1 MFNILL
7 VAIGGSLG
15 ACLRHFFYL
24 FFKNYF
30 FQNYLFI
37 NTLIVNIIGSF
48 FIGYIIMLM
57 GTKNISQEFIKYFFI
72 IGFLGSFT
80 TFSAFSIETIDM
92 FKNGKIFMSFTYIFL
107 SIFLSIF
114 AAYIGISYNKF

>member
-1 MFNILL
+1 MFINILY
-7 VAIGGSLG
+7 VAIGGALG
-15 ACLRHFFYL
+15 ASLRFIISNFL
-24 FFKNYF
+24 KNYF
-30 FQNYLFI
+30 SYFPVGTLFVNVLGSLCIGILASYLF
-37 NTLIVNIIGSF
+37 N
-48 FIGYIIMLM
+48 
-57 GTKNISQEFIKYFFI
+57 KEISLEIIKYFLI

>member
-1 MFNILL
+1 MIINILY
-7 VAIGGSLG
+7 VAIGGALG
-15 ACLRHFFYL
+15 SSFRFIISNFL
-24 FFKNYF
+24 KNYF
-30 FQNYLFI
+30 SYFPVGTLFVNVLGSLCIGILASYLF
-37 NTLIVNIIGSF
+37 N
-48 FIGYIIMLM
+48 
-57 GTKNISQEFIKYFFI
+57 KEISLEIIKYFLI

>member
-1 MFNILL
+1 MIINILY
-7 VAIGGSLG
+7 VAIGGALG
-15 ACLRHFFYL
+15 ASLRFIISNFL
-24 FFKNYF
+24 KNYF
-30 FQNYLFI
+30 SYFPVGTLFVNVLGSLCIGILASYLF
-37 NTLIVNIIGSF
+37 N
-48 FIGYIIMLM
+48 
-57 GTKNISQEFIKYFFI
+57 KEISLEIIKYFLI

>member
-1 MFNILL
+1 M
-7 VAIGGSLG
+7 GSSFRFIISNFL
-15 ACLRHFFYL
+15 
-24 FFKNYF
+24 KNYF
-30 FQNYLFI
+30 SYFPVGTLFVNVLGSLCIGILASYLF
-37 NTLIVNIIGSF
+37 N
-48 FIGYIIMLM
+48 
-57 GTKNISQEFIKYFFI
+57 KEISLEIIKYFLI

>member
-1 MFNILL
+1 MFINILY
-7 VAIGGSLG
+7 VAIGGALG
-15 ACLRHFFYL
+15 ASIRFIISNFL
-24 FFKNYF
+24 KNYF
-30 FQNYLFI
+30 SYFPVGTLFVNVLGSLCIGILASYLF
-37 NTLIVNIIGSF
+37 N
-48 FIGYIIMLM
+48 
-57 GTKNISQEFIKYFFI
+57 KEISLEIIKYFLI

-107 SIFLSIF
+107 SIFLSIL

>member
-1 MFNILL
+1 MFINILY
-7 VAIGGSLG
+7 VAIGGALG
-15 ACLRHFFYL
+15 ASIRFIISNFL
-24 FFKNYF
+24 KNYF
-30 FQNYLFI
+30 SYFPVGTLFVNVLGSLCIGILASYLF
-37 NTLIVNIIGSF
+37 N
-48 FIGYIIMLM
+48 
-57 GTKNISQEFIKYFFI
+57 KEISLEIIKYFLI

>member
-1 MFNILL
+1 MFINILY
-7 VAIGGSLG
+7 VAIGGALG
-15 ACLRHFFYL
+15 ASLRFIISNFL
-24 FFKNYF
+24 KNYF
-30 FQNYLFI
+30 SYFPVGTLFVNVLGSLCIGILASYLF
-37 NTLIVNIIGSF
+37 N
-48 FIGYIIMLM
+48 
-57 GTKNISQEFIKYFFI
+57 KEISLEIIKYFLI

-107 SIFLSIF
+107 SIFLSIL